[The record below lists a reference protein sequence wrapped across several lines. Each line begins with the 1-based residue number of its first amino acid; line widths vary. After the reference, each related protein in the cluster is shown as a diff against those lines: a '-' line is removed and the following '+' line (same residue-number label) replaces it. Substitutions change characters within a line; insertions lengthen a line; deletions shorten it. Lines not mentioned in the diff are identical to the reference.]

1 MLARGPG
8 GVTFDT
14 GEPASGLLESR
25 ENLHFTS
32 PRMNHDVP
40 EPAVT
45 TAFDVVELFVG
56 DDDGMLWLTLGFASL
71 GEPLD
76 VLHIVCGKTPT
87 GILEED
93 ALYLERTSQD
103 LACSGEVLAL
113 ALQGEGL
120 VLALTPEG
128 AGALELPEHVR
139 FTFKAQPALFAQA
152 VEMLAQMEAVGHACI
167 TVRERNE

>member
-1 MLARGPG
+1 
-8 GVTFDT
+8 
-14 GEPASGLLESR
+14 
-25 ENLHFTS
+25 
-32 PRMNHDVP
+32 
-40 EPAVT
+40 
-45 TAFDVVELFVG
+45 
-56 DDDGMLWLTLGFASL
+56 MLWLTLGFASQ

-113 ALQGEGL
+113 AVRSESL
-120 VLALTPEG
+120 VLTLTPEG

-139 FTFKAQPALFAQA
+139 FTFKTQPTLFAQA
-152 VEMLAQMEAVGHACI
+152 AGMLVQMEALGHACI
-167 TVRERNE
+167 VTSDARS

>member
-1 MLARGPG
+1 MPK
-8 GVTFDT
+8 
-14 GEPASGLLESR
+14 
-25 ENLHFTS
+25 
-32 PRMNHDVP
+32 P
-40 EPAVT
+40 EVT

-93 ALYLERTSQD
+93 ALYLERTSQE
-103 LACSGEVLAL
+103 LACSGEVLAI

>member
-1 MLARGPG
+1 
-8 GVTFDT
+8 
-14 GEPASGLLESR
+14 
-25 ENLHFTS
+25 
-32 PRMNHDVP
+32 MNHAVP
-40 EPAVT
+40 EPVV

-76 VLHIVCGKTPT
+76 VLHIVCGKVPT

-113 ALQGEGL
+113 AVRGDS
-120 VLALTPEG
+120 LALKLTPEG
-128 AGALELPEHVR
+128 AGALELPEHTR
-139 FTFKAQPALFAQA
+139 FTFKAQPALFAEA
-152 VEMLAQMEAVGHACI
+152 AGKLAQMEALGHACI
-167 TVRERNE
+167 SASSRP

>member
-1 MLARGPG
+1 
-8 GVTFDT
+8 
-14 GEPASGLLESR
+14 
-25 ENLHFTS
+25 
-32 PRMNHDVP
+32 MNHAAPDPV
-40 EPAVT
+40 V
-45 TAFDVVELFVG
+45 TAFDVVELFAG

-76 VLHIVCGKTPT
+76 VLHIVCGKMPT

-113 ALQGEGL
+113 AVRSDGL
-120 VLALTPEG
+120 ALVLTPEG

-139 FTFKAQPALFAQA
+139 FTFRAQPALFAQA
-152 VEMLAQMEAVGHACI
+152 VGMLVQMAALGHACI
-167 TVRERNE
+167 AANGGP

>member
-1 MLARGPG
+1 
-8 GVTFDT
+8 
-14 GEPASGLLESR
+14 
-25 ENLHFTS
+25 
-32 PRMNHDVP
+32 MNHAAP

-76 VLHIVCGKTPT
+76 VLHIVCGKIPT

-113 ALQGEGL
+113 AVRGNC
-120 VLALTPEG
+120 LALTLTPEG
-128 AGALELPEHVR
+128 AGALELPEHTR

-152 VEMLAQMEAVGHACI
+152 AGMLAQMAALGHACI
-167 TVRERNE
+167 SVQARDE

>member
-1 MLARGPG
+1 
-8 GVTFDT
+8 
-14 GEPASGLLESR
+14 
-25 ENLHFTS
+25 
-32 PRMNHDVP
+32 MNHDVP
-40 EPAVT
+40 EPVVT

-76 VLHIVCGKTPT
+76 VLHVVCGKTPT

-113 ALQGEGL
+113 AVRGEGL
-120 VLALTPEG
+120 ALALTPEG

-139 FTFKAQPALFAQA
+139 FTFKEQPALFAQA
-152 VEMLAQMEAVGHACI
+152 VGMLAQMEALGHGYI
-167 TVRERNE
+167 TVREWDQ